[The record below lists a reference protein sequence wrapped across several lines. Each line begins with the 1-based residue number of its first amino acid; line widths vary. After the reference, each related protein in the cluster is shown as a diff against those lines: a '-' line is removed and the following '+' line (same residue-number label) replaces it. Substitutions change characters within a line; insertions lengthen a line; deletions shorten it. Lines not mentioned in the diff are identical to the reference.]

1 MKLAILVGTRPEIIK
16 LSPLIKRVYANDFF
30 EPVFIHSGQ
39 HYDEGMSQRFLDE
52 LKLPAPDY
60 NLEIGSGSHAE
71 QVAKSITRLE
81 SVLRECRPDLFLVH
95 GDTNTTLGGALAAC
109 KMNIPVAH
117 VEAGLRSFDR
127 TMPEEINRTLVDHVS
142 DMLFAQ
148 SDGAMQNL
156 RNEGITEGSYLTGN
170 TIVEACLEN
179 LELAEKSDILE
190 RINRGKFILLTL
202 HRQENTNDERR
213 LRGILVG
220 ISEIDH
226 DILYPIHPRAKKALQ
241 GWGIELPSNVN
252 EIEPLGYLDF
262 LKLMSKARLVMTDS
276 GGIQEEAAVI
286 NVPCLTIRE
295 NTERPETVDVGANIL
310 AGVQSDA
317 IVENANKILHSASFE
332 EKMRSAPNPYG
343 DGKASERIISA
354 MIDKFRA
361 GD

>member
-16 LSPLIKRVYANDFF
+16 LSPLIKMIYSNDFF

-39 HYDEGMSQRFLDE
+39 HYDDEMSQRFLDE

-71 QVAKSITRLE
+71 QVAKSIMRLE
-81 SVLRECRPDLFLVH
+81 HVLRECKPDLFLVH

-127 TMPEEINRTLVDHVS
+127 TMPEEMNRTLVDHIAT
-142 DMLFAQ
+142 MLFTQ
-148 SDGAMQNL
+148 SEGAMNNL
-156 RNEGITEGSYLTGN
+156 KNEGIIEGSCLTGN

-179 LELAEKSDILE
+179 LELAGKSDILE
-190 RINRGKFILLTL
+190 RVGHDDFALLTL
-202 HRQENTNDERR
+202 HRQENTNDEKR
-213 LRGILVG
+213 LREIIAGIG
-220 ISEIDH
+220 EIDY
-226 DILYPIHPRAKKALQ
+226 DVVYPIHPRTKKVLS
-241 GWGIELPSNVN
+241 GWGIKLPGNIK

-262 LKLMSKARLVMTDS
+262 LKLMSKAKFVMTDS
-276 GGIQEEAAVI
+276 GGIQEEAAVL

-295 NTERPETVDVGANIL
+295 NTERPETVDTGANIL
-310 AGVQSDA
+310 VGVKGRD
-317 IVENANKILHSASFE
+317 IVKNANKILKNAAFE
-332 EKMRSAPNPYG
+332 KKMRAAPNPYG

-354 MIDKFRA
+354 MIDKFRT